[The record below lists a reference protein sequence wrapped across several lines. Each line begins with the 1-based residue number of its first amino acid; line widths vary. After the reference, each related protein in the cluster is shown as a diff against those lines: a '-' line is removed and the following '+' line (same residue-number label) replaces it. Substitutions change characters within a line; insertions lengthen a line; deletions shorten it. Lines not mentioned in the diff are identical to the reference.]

1 MKNRI
6 QKKHHDRLN
15 QKFGMIDNLGKYKCP
30 VYLCKK
36 RYQNEESL
44 YNHYKVAHKDL
55 FDLGLKLR
63 MSKKL
68 REEIKRKKEEEKANQ
83 ILLDGGATKN
93 KNKNKKQVDNKK
105 NEVSLPK

>member
-1 MKNRI
+1 MKKRI

-30 VYLCKK
+30 VYLCKN

-44 YNHYKVAHKDL
+44 YNHYKIAHKDL

-83 ILLDGGATKN
+83 ILLDGGVTKN
-93 KNKNKKQVDNKK
+93 KNKNKKQVDSKK

>member
-44 YNHYKVAHKDL
+44 YNHYKIAHKDL

-68 REEIKRKKEEEKANQ
+68 REEIKRKKEEEKAN
-83 ILLDGGATKN
+83 
-93 KNKNKKQVDNKK
+93 
-105 NEVSLPK
+105 

>member
-1 MKNRI
+1 MKKRI
-6 QKKHHDRLN
+6 LKKHQIRLN
-15 QKFGMIDNLGKYKCP
+15 KKLGMIDNLGKYKCP

-36 RYQNEESL
+36 RYQAEEPL
-44 YNHYKVAHKDL
+44 YSHYKIVHKDL

-93 KNKNKKQVDNKK
+93 RIKNKK
-105 NEVSLPK
+105 

>member
-1 MKNRI
+1 MKKRI
-6 QKKHHDRLN
+6 LKKHQIRLI
-15 QKFGMIDNLGKYKCP
+15 KKLGMIDNLGKFKCP
-30 VYLCKK
+30 VYLCHKW
-36 RYQNEESL
+36 YQAEEPL
-44 YNHYKVAHKDL
+44 YNHYKIVHKDL

-93 KNKNKKQVDNKK
+93 RIKNKK
-105 NEVSLPK
+105 